1 MVVRKLQKENQ
12 IPIYW
17 VHLTFT
23 QWFCLSVLAIHQ
35 FSSADRHFCFV
46 LVPECFG
53 VKTDFFIFY
62 YRGVLRLK
70 IWILKILVVMLL

>member
-35 FSSADRHFCFV
+35 FSSADRQF
-46 LVPECFG
+46 CFG